1 MQRERLTPWL
11 GFSMAVAVC
20 GIVVLSVFVF
30 GNFAVA
36 FPAFFCFLPMAFF
49 FAALAQARDHGQIVE
64 LQARIQRLE
73 ARESTP

>member
-1 MQRERLTPWL
+1 MQRERLAPWL
-11 GFSMAVAVC
+11 GFSMSVAVC
-20 GIVVLSVFVF
+20 GIVVLSQFVF
-30 GNFAVA
+30 RDFGVA

-49 FAALAQARDHGQIVE
+49 FAALAQAQNHGQIQE